1 MFVISSYNNSPSQFK
16 YEFSA
21 HTSKMATMKAAVVHE
36 AGGPEVLKLETLPI
50 PTPNNDQVLIQ
61 IKAFGL

>member
-1 MFVISSYNNSPSQFK
+1 MFVISSYNNSPSQFQ
-16 YEFSA
+16 YQYSTTPF
-21 HTSKMATMKAAVVHE
+21 KMATMKAAVVHE

>member
-1 MFVISSYNNSPSQFK
+1 MFVISSYNNSPSKLQYQF
-16 YEFSA
+16 S
-21 HTSKMATMKAAVVHE
+21 TNPSKMATMKAAVVHE